1 MSDISML
8 AVTQGVGAF
17 QSFLPR
23 LETIRKGDSDDAE
36 LVSVV
41 RTGEFAGAA
50 ITLAIGI
57 LASSLSGDSKPTILA
72 LVISDVMLYVYETAL
87 RKEKING

>member
-1 MSDISML
+1 MSDMSML

-23 LETIRKGDSDDAE
+23 LETIRKGDANDTE

-50 ITLAIGI
+50 ITLTIGI
-57 LASSLSGDSKPTILA
+57 LGSSLSGDSKPTILA
-72 LVISDVMLYVYETAL
+72 LVIIAVMLYVYETAL